1 MKRFMQRIKIF
12 WIMYLTFFIIYYV
25 VPIILQNYMAN
36 NEMFLF
42 YKRSIMIILAL
53 AFISLSILS
62 IALSEESKFF
72 RILLVVND
80 ICKYICIGLMVLL
93 FIIITIASNSDKN
106 SGGNQRRRFR
116 CTKCGEVR
124 NGITG
129 LYMKTS
135 GCPRGGAH
143 YFIKE

>member
-1 MKRFMQRIKIF
+1 MKRFTQRIKIF

-25 VPIILQNYMAN
+25 VPIILQNYIAN

-53 AFISLSILS
+53 VFISISILS
-62 IALSEESKFF
+62 IALDEESKFF

-80 ICKYICIGLMVLL
+80 ICKYICIGLMVLF
-93 FIIITIASNSDKN
+93 FIIITIFNNGKN
-106 SGGNQRRRFR
+106 SGGNQIRRFR

-124 NGITG
+124 HGKTG